1 MLAKNLMA
9 AGKLC
14 LILVVSSNCYAQS
27 WTRPLFQDWT
37 PDSGIVGMLYNAA
50 QYHTTKLNGR
60 DQDYHTQAVYHALNN
75 AENGELVEWFSDR
88 SDSMG
93 KVQIAMTWSS
103 NGDICRRLHHYV
115 RSGSRDRA
123 WGETACTQ
131 GNTNRWVFTDK

>member
-50 QYHTTKLNGR
+50 QYHTTKLSGR

-75 AENGELVEWFSDR
+75 AENGELVEWYSDR

-93 KVQIAMTWSS
+93 KVQIAMTWS
-103 NGDICRRLHHYV
+103 
-115 RSGSRDRA
+115 
-123 WGETACTQ
+123 
-131 GNTNRWVFTDK
+131 